1 MNTTYYNWHKSF
13 TLITKRVATSVT
25 FTKYCSSTS
34 LSSGGRDTQV
44 SLVICRQGRA
54 AWNVCEP
61 HERCLLVHGWANRG
75 LTHSAGHALSG
86 ITNLINGKQ
95 ISTEPEP
102 ETVADGSFTCWC
114 WCWWMFWSTP
124 AAALPLY
131 PSLFL
136 CSLFLQIFHLQL
148 LLPWLRCGWNNSR
161 FQLVHW
167 NCKQITS
174 PK

>member
-25 FTKYCSSTS
+25 STKYCSSTC
-34 LSSGGRDTQV
+34 LSPRGDTQV

-86 ITNLINGKQ
+86 ITNLINGKH

-124 AAALPLY
+124 AAALALALY
-131 PSLFL
+131 LFL
-136 CSLFLQIFHLQL
+136 SPCAHYFYRYSICSYCCLGYAAAGITLGFNLFIEIAN
-148 LLPWLRCGWNNSR
+148 R
-161 FQLVHW
+161 
-167 NCKQITS
+167 
-174 PK
+174 